1 MKLADA
7 RLFNDGAVSELHAKV
22 GLARAAA
29 VYLKFHPLH
38 TRLAKVLFTKNCNDG
53 GISLLNAGVG

>member
-29 VYLKFHPLH
+29 VHLKFHPLH
-38 TRLAKVLFTKNCNDG
+38 TRFAKVLFTENCND
-53 GISLLNAGVG
+53 